1 MVRPTDWPDVTAIFF
16 DESETK
22 SVKVGE
28 RFFIRFD
35 NRVRDQFP
43 GFEAVLDEDIV
54 DFLGKTTTRD
64 EETPFIKTG
73 WLCFK
78 ALQEVSTQGT
88 VRHVTWHLSFDSG
101 PRLIDQRVF
110 QVVVEE

>member
-16 DESETK
+16 DESEPI

-35 NRVRDQFP
+35 NREKDQFP
-43 GFEAVLDEDIV
+43 DFEAVCDEDIV

-64 EETPFIKTG
+64 EEVPFIKAG

-78 ALQEVSTQGT
+78 ALKAGSTQIT
-88 VRHVTWHLSFDSG
+88 ARQVTWHLSFDSG

-110 QVVVEE
+110 QVVVED

>member
-16 DESETK
+16 DESEPI

-35 NRVRDQFP
+35 NREKDQFP
-43 GFEAVLDEDIV
+43 DFEAVCDEDIV

-64 EETPFIKTG
+64 EDVPFIEAG

-78 ALQEVSTQGT
+78 ALKAGSIPIT
-88 VRHVTWHLSFDSG
+88 VRQVTWHLSFDSG

-110 QVVVEE
+110 QVVVED